1 MRVYDEQMNQ
11 PIQQRY
17 RALSLLAGFFL
28 FVCAGGA
35 VAQGADPFGDPFGLG
50 GGGRGGAS
58 GSGSRPAELVNPDDS
73 GNLPLRENPP
83 MLFMDRE
90 GDFVVLRDDRFG
102 ETAYIGLCYLGGN
115 QLLLRLWV
123 PATGTEVLMTQAF
136 YVAPGARGVEVDPGA
151 VRLYKGDPSATI
163 EGKRFLPVI
172 YNWMNASLKAR
183 SRFEYEP
190 SFTWQAGTGLD
201 GEDIYLFEYWIPIL
215 GMAGMVRGRESTV
228 SMVSAGSVTS
238 MEDPAFF
245 RYYGEPVPEA
255 GPQVKLKPASPRE
268 VRIGG
273 IDFTLDEL
281 WRNDGRTWVIA
292 EKTNHDAYLMVE
304 QLDLS
309 GLPGIDPF
317 DLIRLTLLF
326 NQGTVLLPDVRI
338 FSVDDGP
345 GVQYRVYDPE
355 TRRVTVQIKL
365 FKPDGDIVTVISLG
379 AFESVYLD
387 NRDYFE
393 ALLF

>member
-1 MRVYDEQMNQ
+1 MRVYDERMNLT
-11 PIQQRY
+11 ILQR
-17 RALSLLAGFFL
+17 RFRCALITGVLF
-28 FVCAGGA
+28 FVCAASA
-35 VAQGADPFGDPFGLG
+35 VAQGTDPFGDPFGLG
-50 GGGRGGAS
+50 GGGRGGSS
-58 GSGSRPAELVNPDDS
+58 GSGSRPAELVDPDGPNP
-73 GNLPLRENPP
+73 PLRENPP

-102 ETAYIGLCYLGGN
+102 ETTYIGLCYLGGN

-123 PATGTEVLMTQAF
+123 PATETEVLMSQAF
-136 YVAPGARGVEVDPGA
+136 YVAAGTRGVEVDPGA
-151 VRLYKGDPSATI
+151 VRLYKGDPDATI

-190 SFTWQAGTGLD
+190 SFSWQAGTGLD

-228 SMVSAGSVTS
+228 SMVTAGSVTS

-245 RYYGEPVPEA
+245 RYYGEPVPEP
-255 GPQVKLKPASPRE
+255 GPQVMLQPVSPHE

-273 IDFTLDEL
+273 VDFILDEL
-281 WRNDGRTWVIA
+281 WKNDGRAWVIA

-304 QLDLS
+304 QLDIS
-309 GLPGIDPF
+309 SLPGIDPF

-326 NQGTVLLPDVRI
+326 NQGTVLLPDVRL
-338 FSVDDGP
+338 FTTDDGP

-365 FKPDGDIVTVISLG
+365 FRPDGDIVTVVSLG

-393 ALLF
+393 TLLF